1 MLNVMSSLEIAIK
14 SEVISADLVLR
25 REVKTLNEEKE
36 IRFFLATGS
45 RHLSDRHLQQ
55 SGDWST

>member
-1 MLNVMSSLEIAIK
+1 MSSLEIAIK
-14 SEVISADLVLR
+14 SDVISADLVLR